1 MNNPPTLFA
10 RRRIQQQSGTLHQQ
24 AAPYSPPLVVQQ
36 NQTLTASSAP
46 YGSPTMSTKG
56 FPMPW
61 DWFGGSTPGGAPP
74 NIDPSAHPGD
84 IAAPVMIPTGGGTAD
99 FLESHTYAAGVQ
111 VSPFIPQAMIQSTI
125 AQIPGFSD
133 PQVFGIVN
141 GQAGPF
147 TLPPG
152 VPSGAN
158 YVVSAKRTGP
168 DVRGQAYPP
177 NIIWIVDAG
186 ALPGGAPLAPIA
198 PGPGGTAP
206 SSTAKDDKLF
216 GMERTTLMLL
226 ALAGI
231 VGIVLVTSK
240 AEKHTRPHATNP
252 GRRRRI
258 RR

>member
-1 MNNPPTLFA
+1 MNNPPALFA

-24 AAPYSPPLVVQQ
+24 AAPYQQPYTVNQ
-36 NQTLTASSAP
+36 NQTLTASASP
-46 YGSPTMSTKG
+46 YPQNPTTKG
-56 FPMPW
+56 FSMPW
-61 DWFGGSTPGGAPP
+61 DWFGGSSPGGASPT
-74 NIDPSAHPGD
+74 IDPSAHPGD
-84 IAAPVMIPTGGGTAD
+84 IAAPVLIPTGGGTAD
-99 FLESHTYAAGVQ
+99 FLQGHTYAAGVQ
-111 VSPFIPQAMIQSTI
+111 VSPFVPQSMIQSTI

-147 TLPPG
+147 TVPPG
-152 VPSGAN
+152 VPDGAN
-158 YVVSAKRTGP
+158 YVVSVKRTGP

-186 ALPGGAPLAPIA
+186 ALPGGSPLAPVP
-198 PGPGGTAP
+198 PGPGGTPP
-206 SSTAKDDKLF
+206 SSTSDGKIL